1 MRDGGSIWKELI
13 RRRPYG
19 GKRPLVW
26 MEGEWSWVLMQA
38 MCWGSGTGGPC
49 AKGSDELRKRSLK
62 KLLRLGWWDTLQEGL
77 RVIGIRT
84 LHT

>member
-1 MRDGGSIWKELI
+1 MVEKGPWCGWRGNEVGYL
-13 RRRPYG
+13 
-19 GKRPLVW
+19 
-26 MEGEWSWVLMQA
+26 LMQA

-62 KLLRLGWWDTLQEGL
+62 KLLRLGWWDTPQEDL